1 MNEPA
6 EKLKILVVDDS
17 DLILHALKNFFREY
31 LLEVIT
37 CHDGLEGIQQAMETK
52 PTLIILDLMMPNLDG
67 VKMLNVIKLMN
78 DIKDIPVIVIS
89 GNTNKRNVLAAIEAG
104 AEKVLSKPLK
114 KELLKRS
121 ISEVLGP
128 EFLKSVKKATPKV
141 DVSKEDQEF
150 INELRQYFINGFNSK
165 VELMESVFRKED
177 LWNLRFVFHEL
188 KGTGSTI
195 GSPELTQIGFEVE
208 QKIDEKN
215 TDWNYYKQRWDE
227 VLDIVEEIKKEQ
239 ITTEEEC

>member
-1 MNEPA
+1 MSEPA

-17 DLILHALKNFFREY
+17 DLM
-31 LLEVIT
+31 LEVIT

-52 PTLIILDLMMPNLDG
+52 PKLIILDLLMPNLDG
-67 VKMLNVIKLMN
+67 VKMLNVIKLMK

-128 EFLKSVKKATPKV
+128 EFLKSVKKV
-141 DVSKEDQEF
+141 DQKPDMTKEDQEF

-165 VELMESVFRKED
+165 EELMKCCGICTD
-177 LWNLRFVFHEL
+177 Y
-188 KGTGSTI
+188 
-195 GSPELTQIGFEVE
+195 PE
-208 QKIDEKN
+208 K
-215 TDWNYYKQRWDE
+215 YKAM
-227 VLDIVEEIKKEQ
+227 LSNN
-239 ITTEEEC
+239 

>member
-31 LLEVIT
+31 NLEVIT
-37 CHDGLEGIQQAMETK
+37 CHDGLEGIQQAMETR

-67 VKMLNVIKLMN
+67 VKMLNVIKLMKEL
-78 DIKDIPVIVIS
+78 KDIPVIVIS
-89 GNTNKRNVLAAIEAG
+89 GNTNKRNVIAAIEAG

-114 KELLKRS
+114 KELLKKS

-128 EFLKSVKKATPKV
+128 EFLKNAKKPEQKI
-141 DVSKEDQEF
+141 DLNKEDQEF
-150 INELRQYFINGFNSK
+150 INELRQYFLNGFNSK

-177 LWNLRFVFHEL
+177 MDNLRFVFHEL

-195 GSPELTQIGFEVE
+195 GSPELTQIGMEVE
-208 QKIDEKN
+208 QKVDEKIK
-215 TDWNYYKQRWDE
+215 DWNYYKQRWDE
-227 VLDIVEEIKKEQ
+227 VLEIVNEIKKEQ
-239 ITTEEEC
+239 VSLED

>member
-31 LLEVIT
+31 NLEVIT
-37 CHDGLEGIQQAMETK
+37 CHDGLEGIQQAMETR

-67 VKMLNVIKLMN
+67 VKMLNVIKLMKEL
-78 DIKDIPVIVIS
+78 KDIPVIVIS
-89 GNTNKRNVLAAIEAG
+89 GNTNKRNVIAAIEAG

-114 KELLKRS
+114 KELLKKS
-121 ISEVLGP
+121 ISEVLDP
-128 EFLKSVKKATPKV
+128 EFLKNAKKPEQKI
-141 DVSKEDQEF
+141 DLNKEDQEF
-150 INELRQYFINGFNSK
+150 INELRQYFLNGFNSK

-177 LWNLRFVFHEL
+177 MDNLRFVFHEL

-195 GSPELTQIGFEVE
+195 GSPELTQIGLEVE
-208 QKIDEKN
+208 QKVDEKIK
-215 TDWNYYKQRWDE
+215 DWNYYKQRWDE
-227 VLDIVEEIKKEQ
+227 VLEIVKEIKKEQ
-239 ITTEEEC
+239 VSLED

>member
-31 LLEVIT
+31 NLEVIT
-37 CHDGLEGIQQAMETK
+37 CHDGLEGIQQAMETR

-67 VKMLNVIKLMN
+67 VKMLNVIKLMKEL
-78 DIKDIPVIVIS
+78 KDIPVIVIS
-89 GNTNKRNVLAAIEAG
+89 GNTNKRNVIAAIEAG

-114 KELLKRS
+114 KELLKKS

-128 EFLKSVKKATPKV
+128 EFLKNAKKPEQKI
-141 DVSKEDQEF
+141 DLNKEDQEF
-150 INELRQYFINGFNSK
+150 INELRQYFLNGFNSK

-177 LWNLRFVFHEL
+177 MDNLRFVFHEL

-195 GSPELTQIGFEVE
+195 GSPELTQIGMEVE
-208 QKIDEKN
+208 QKVDEKIK
-215 TDWNYYKQRWDE
+215 DWNYYKQRWDE
-227 VLDIVEEIKKEQ
+227 VLEIVKEIKKEQ
-239 ITTEEEC
+239 VSLED

>member
-1 MNEPA
+1 MIEPA

-37 CHDGLEGIQQAMETK
+37 CHDGLEGIEQAMETK
-52 PTLIILDLMMPNLDG
+52 PKLIILDLLMPNLDG
-67 VKMLNVIKLMN
+67 VKMLNVIKLMK

-128 EFLKSVKKATPKV
+128 EFLKSVKRTEVKP
-141 DVSKEDQEF
+141 DLSIEDQEF

-165 VELMESVFRKED
+165 EELMKSVFKKED
-177 LWNLRFVFHEL
+177 LSNLRFVFHEL

-195 GSPELTQIGFEVE
+195 GSPELTQIGLEVE
-208 QKIDEKN
+208 EKIDEKVK
-215 TDWNYYKQRWDE
+215 DWTYYRQRWDE
-227 VLDIVEEIKKEQ
+227 VLEIVEEFKKEQ
-239 ITTEEEC
+239 NSLEE

>member
-31 LLEVIT
+31 NLEVIT
-37 CHDGLEGIQQAMETK
+37 CHDGLEGIQQAMETR

-67 VKMLNVIKLMN
+67 VKMLNVIKLMKEL
-78 DIKDIPVIVIS
+78 KDIPVIVIS
-89 GNTNKRNVLAAIEAG
+89 GNTNKRNVIAAIEAG

-114 KELLKRS
+114 KELLKKS

-128 EFLKSVKKATPKV
+128 EFLKNAKKPEQKI
-141 DVSKEDQEF
+141 DLNKEDQEF
-150 INELRQYFINGFNSK
+150 INELRQYFLNGFNSK

-177 LWNLRFVFHEL
+177 MDNLRFVFHEL

-195 GSPELTQIGFEVE
+195 GSPELTQIGLEVE
-208 QKIDEKN
+208 QKVDEKIK
-215 TDWNYYKQRWDE
+215 DWNYYKQRWDE
-227 VLDIVEEIKKEQ
+227 VLEIVKEIKKEQ
-239 ITTEEEC
+239 VSLED